1 MKKFLQ
7 NLLTMP
13 LILLAADLWISAVK
27 LLIQFYNQPP
37 AQISLSEKIPLESD
51 DIQLMQVA
59 GNFSLTLIITLG
71 IISLVW
77 LHHKVG
83 NKQQIK
89 MNGLKITGL
98 LIMVAY
104 SLPSLWTLAAAF
116 IHLFTHGSF
125 PLSLNDKWS
134 VIIALIL
141 PYSGILLAIRLIG
154 YFKTRKTNQHIPHNY
169 QENNA

>member
-1 MKKFLQ
+1 MKKIFQ
-7 NLLTMP
+7 NILTMP
-13 LILLAADLWISAVK
+13 LIILAADLWINAVR
-27 LLIQFYNQPP
+27 LLVQFYNQPP

-59 GNFSLTLIITLG
+59 GNFTMALIITLG

-98 LIMVAY
+98 LIMAAY
-104 SLPSLWTLAAAF
+104 SLPGLWTLGAAF
-116 IHLFTHGSF
+116 IHLFTNGNF
-125 PLSLNDKWS
+125 PLSLSDNWN

-141 PYSGILLAIRLIG
+141 PYSGILLAVRLIG
-154 YFKTRKTNQHIPHNY
+154 YLKLKKTNQHIPHNY

>member
-1 MKKFLQ
+1 MKKIFH
-7 NLLTMP
+7 NLLVMP
-13 LILLAADLWISAVK
+13 LIMLAADLWINAAK
-27 LLIQFYNQPP
+27 LMIQFYNQPP

-59 GNFSLTLIITLG
+59 GNFAMALIITLG

-98 LIMVAY
+98 LIIAAY
-104 SLPSLWTLAAAF
+104 SLPSLWTLGAAF
-116 IHLFTHGSF
+116 IQLFSNGNF
-125 PLSLNDKWS
+125 PLSLSDKWN

-141 PYSGILLAIRLIG
+141 PYSGILLVFRLIG
-154 YFKTRKTNQHIPHNY
+154 YFKIRKINQNISHDK
-169 QENNA
+169 QENHA